1 MLEQNL
7 LPRASPTLFHGAEG
21 TGANLPSG
29 KGANWMPETHSRP
42 LTGHDAYG
50 VPWREWSQG
59 NCTTIGQ
66 KVDDEVSC
74 FSNLNK
80 DL

>member
-1 MLEQNL
+1 
-7 LPRASPTLFHGAEG
+7 
-21 TGANLPSG
+21 
-29 KGANWMPETHSRP
+29 MPETHSRP